1 MNRTQRARV
10 LIADFHT
17 LVAQAYK
24 SVLEPEFEVV
34 GIVNDGRALLTA
46 AAELKPD
53 VIILEIALPLLNGL
67 DAGEQMKEKLP
78 ATHLVY
84 VSTSAQPE
92 TAAEAFRRG
101 ASAYLSKAAAV
112 QELVAATREVRR
124 GVSYLSPLITKG
136 TIQFLLHRDKV
147 IEIDKHLTLR
157 QREIL
162 QLLAEGMSMKEV
174 AYTLNLKPG
183 TIAFHKYRIMSILG
197 VKTNTELLQHAIKQ
211 HLIAA

>member
-1 MNRTQRARV
+1 MNRHRARA
-10 LIADFHT
+10 LIADCHT

-34 GIVNDGRALLTA
+34 GIVSDGRALLKA
-46 AAELKPD
+46 ATELKPD
-53 VIILEIALPLLNGL
+53 IIILEIALPLLNGL
-67 DAGEQMKEKLP
+67 DAGEQIKEKVP
-78 ATHLVY
+78 TAKLVY
-84 VSTSAQPE
+84 VSVSAAPE

-112 QELVAATREVRR
+112 QELVAAVREVRR
-124 GVSYLSPLITKG
+124 GVSYLSPLMTRD
-136 TIQFLLHRDKV
+136 TIQFLLRKDKV
-147 IEIDKHLTLR
+147 IEIDKHLTPR

-174 AYTLNLKPG
+174 AYTLTLKPG
-183 TIAFHKYRIMSILG
+183 TVAFHKYRIMTVLG
-197 VKTNTELLQHAIKQ
+197 AKTNTELFQYAMKN